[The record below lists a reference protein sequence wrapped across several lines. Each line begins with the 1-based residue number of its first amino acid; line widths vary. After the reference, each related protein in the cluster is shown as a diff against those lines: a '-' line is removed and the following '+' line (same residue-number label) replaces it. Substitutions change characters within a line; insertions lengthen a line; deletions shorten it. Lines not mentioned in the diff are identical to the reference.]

1 MKTRYAAA
9 ALLLFAS
16 AAMAEDFARV
26 ISSSPVVEP
35 IPGTSNS
42 RIAHYVVKYEFQGK
56 QYTVNLPSDPGPRIR
71 IQGGANYAAPPPAQ
85 YAQPTQ
91 YAQPAQVIA
100 PSAPP
105 VYVPVPPPPAV
116 PYASVPA
123 PAPVFVSPPP
133 VVYAQPD
140 YANPYPYAYN
150 PIVPFGIGV
159 GLGVLAG
166 GWGGYGWRGGYY
178 RGGGW
183 HR

>member
-9 ALLLFAS
+9 ALLLFTS
-16 AAMAEDFARV
+16 VAMAEDFARV

-56 QYTVNLPSDPGPRIR
+56 QYTVNLPSDPGSRIR

-85 YAQPTQ
+85 YS
-91 YAQPAQVIA
+91 QPAQVIA

-105 VYVPVPPPPAV
+105 VYVPTPPPPAV
-116 PYASVPA
+116 PVPMVPA
-123 PAPVFVSPPP
+123 PAPIIVSPPP
-133 VVYAQPD
+133 VVYAQPY

-150 PIVPFGIGV
+150 PVVPFGIGV
-159 GLGVLAG
+159 GLGMLAG
-166 GWGGYGWRGGYY
+166 GWGWGGYGWRGGGY
-178 RGGGW
+178 W